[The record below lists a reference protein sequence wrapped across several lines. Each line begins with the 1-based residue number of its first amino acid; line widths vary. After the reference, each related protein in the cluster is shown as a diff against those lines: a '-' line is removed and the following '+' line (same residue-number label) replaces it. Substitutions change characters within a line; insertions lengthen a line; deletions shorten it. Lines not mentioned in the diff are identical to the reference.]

1 MISLEELEYWLL
13 MIFKS
18 FVYIVIYTEIFI
30 DEIIKH
36 LEIAFK

>member
-1 MISLEELEYWLL
+1 MV
-13 MIFKS
+13 FKS
-18 FVYIVIYTEIFI
+18 FIYIVIYTEIFI